1 MAPKIIE
8 EINLDFK
15 DVLFRPQKSAINSR
29 ADVKLVRKYTF
40 KNSGQSYEGIPI
52 IAANMDTIG
61 TFEMAIA
68 LNEHNLFTTIHKHY
82 ELEQWVQFAKQNPQV
97 IRNVAVSSGTG
108 KQDQEKIDKILEA
121 IPEIGYICV
130 DVANGYCSSFVEFV
144 RQTRQRY
151 PTKTIMAGN
160 VITGEMVEEII
171 HAGADIVKVGIGPGS
186 VCTTRKK
193 AGVGR
198 PQLTAVIECAEAARK
213 LGGHIISDGGCTEPG
228 DICKAF
234 GAGAD
239 FVMLGGMLAGHAQCS
254 GEVIID
260 ARGNK
265 VMKFYGMSSKLAQE
279 KYSAGLATYRASE
292 GKVVEVPFRGDVC
305 PTITDILG
313 GLRSICTYTNSAN
326 LDQLAM
332 NTTFFKVHRTTNEVF
347 HGREVDHDKP

>member
-1 MAPKIIE
+1 MAPLILE
-8 EINLDFK
+8 DINLDFK
-15 DVLFRPQKSAINSR
+15 DVLFRPQKSTINSR
-29 ADVKLVRKYTF
+29 SEVNLIRRYKF
-40 KNSGQSYEGIPI
+40 KHSAQDYEGVPV

-61 TFEMAIA
+61 TFEMARA

-82 ELEQWVQFAKQNPQV
+82 DLEQWVQFAKQNPEV
-97 IRNVAVSSGTG
+97 LKNIAVSSGTG
-108 KQDQEKIDKILEA
+108 KSDQEKIDKILEA

-130 DVANGYCSSFVEFV
+130 DVANGYCSAFVDFV
-144 RQTRQRY
+144 KQTRHRY
-151 PTKTIMAGN
+151 PAKTIIAGN

-198 PQLTAVIECAEAARK
+198 PQLTAVIECAEAAHK

-239 FVMLGGMLAGHAQCS
+239 FVMLGGMLAGHKQCS
-254 GEVIID
+254 GELKTD
-260 ARGNK
+260 AKGNQ
-265 VMKFYGMSSKLAQE
+265 VMLFYGMSSKLAQE
-279 KYSAGLATYRASE
+279 KYSSGLASYRASE
-292 GKVVEVPFRGDVC
+292 GKVVTVPYRGDVC

-313 GLRSICTYTNSAN
+313 GLRSICTYTNSPN
-326 LDQLAM
+326 LEQLAI

-347 HGREVDHDKP
+347 HGREVEQ